1 MMCFPAFWSTKVVP
15 KKRPGP
21 KRRARA
27 SIHVRLQR
35 CVARLQRSLLD
46 TGAQHALRL
55 LQLGVVEHLVN
66 EICLMNFGDLDWQK
80 LYESIDVRLL
90 YTIIYT
96 LYIYVF
102 LLSYLMY
109 LMDMDDV

>member
-55 LQLGVVEHLVN
+55 LQLGVVAHLVN

-96 LYIYVF
+96 LYIYICFFAFISHVF
-102 LLSYLMY
+102 NGYG
-109 LMDMDDV
+109 